1 MSASAKQLDLSSI
14 KHHVRGVLSSLSS
27 LSSLS
32 TLPSSSSS
40 SYDTYDTYDTYD
52 ICDEIDWFVDL
63 LGNTDHL
70 LAIMRYYKVG
80 RRNENQPDN
89 TYVIDD
95 KNAENQDPIECQVHP
110 ESTRTASKPP
120 GLHFT
125 GAHWASALKGVRK
138 ESYGMKYQIDKTA
151 HFCQTFAVMI
161 HITRDKGVDFGFVE
175 EDWANNIRIVL
186 RFLTEMFQ
194 SVDYLLSDFL
204 TQLFLSEYCL
214 YKNKNKKIVSRD
226 RMVPVLENGNVV
238 SKNLSQFTHQDIFSF
253 IDWVDANAES
263 FINCKQG

>member
-1 MSASAKQLDLSSI
+1 MKMDEYIITNILKMSAKQLDLSSI
-14 KHHVRGVLSSLSS
+14 KQHVRRVLSSSPSFPS
-27 LSSLS
+27 LS
-32 TLPSSSSS
+32 PSSS
-40 SYDTYDTYDTYD
+40 YD

-89 TYVIDD
+89 TYVDKNDEDD
-95 KNAENQDPIECQVHP
+95 KNNDPIECQVHP
-110 ESTRTASKPP
+110 QSTRTASKPP

-204 TQLFLSEYCL
+204 TQLFLSEYCV

-226 RMVPVLENGNVV
+226 RMVPVLENGKIV

>member
-1 MSASAKQLDLSSI
+1 MNILNMSAKQLDLSSI
-14 KHHVRGVLSSLSS
+14 KQHVRRVLSSSPSSSSFPLS
-27 LSSLS
+27 
-32 TLPSSSSS
+32 PSSSSS
-40 SYDTYDTYDTYD
+40 SSDICD

-70 LAIMRYYKVG
+70 LAMMRYYKVG

-89 TYVIDD
+89 TYVIDVTD
-95 KNAENQDPIECQVHP
+95 DENQDPIECQVHP

-204 TQLFLSEYCL
+204 TQLFLSEYCV

-226 RMVPVLENGNVV
+226 RMVPVLENGKVV

>member
-1 MSASAKQLDLSSI
+1 MSAKQLDLSSI
-14 KHHVRGVLSSLSS
+14 KQHVRHVLSSSPTFPSS
-27 LSSLS
+27 SS
-32 TLPSSSSS
+32 PSSSSS
-40 SYDTYDTYDTYD
+40 YD

-80 RRNENQPDN
+80 RPNENRPDN
-89 TYVIDD
+89 TYVDNDKNEDD
-95 KNAENQDPIECQVHP
+95 KNNDPIECQVYP

-204 TQLFLSEYCL
+204 TQLFLSEYCV

-226 RMVPVLENGNVV
+226 RMVPVLENGKVV